1 MSKRDGSPRLHEPV
15 MVEEVLRFLEPGPR
29 KLIVDATVGTG
40 GHAQAILERGA
51 ELVGIDRDPYALEV
65 ARERLCRFGKRVC
78 LVHGNFRDL
87 EGILRELGIE
97 AVDGVLFDLGMSSF
111 QLEDPERGFS
121 FLVESPLDMR
131 MDPTQSLTAYE
142 IVNHWPERKIAE
154 ILREYGEERYAR
166 KIARAIVRARP
177 IETTTELARI
187 VARCYPP
194 GYHRIHP
201 ATRTFQALRIA
212 VNDELNA
219 LKEGLLA
226 AIRCLRPGGVV
237 VAISF
242 HSLEDRIVK
251 HTFRQRWIADE
262 VEILT
267 KKPVIPSQE
276 EISRNPRA
284 RSAKLR
290 AARKLPPGG
299 SPMSRA

>member
-1 MSKRDGSPRLHEPV
+1 MSERDEVPRLHEPV
-15 MVEEVLRFLEPGPR
+15 MVDEVLRFLEPGPG

-40 GHAQAILERGA
+40 GHAEAILERGA

-65 ARERLCRFGKRVC
+65 ARERLSRFGERCC
-78 LVHGNFRDL
+78 LVQGNFRHL
-87 EGILRELGIE
+87 EEILREQGIDE
-97 AVDGVLFDLGMSSF
+97 VDGVLFDLGMSSF
-111 QLEDPERGFS
+111 QLDDPERGFS
-121 FLVESPLDMR
+121 FSVEGPLDMR
-131 MDPTQSLTAYE
+131 MDPSQSLTAHE
-142 IVNHWPERKIAE
+142 IVNRWPERKIAE
-154 ILREYGEERYAR
+154 ILREYGEERYAKR
-166 KIARAIVRARP
+166 IARAIVRSRP
-177 IETTTELARI
+177 IETTTQLARI

-212 VNDELNA
+212 VNDELDA
-219 LKEGLLA
+219 LREGLTA

-237 VAISF
+237 VVISF

-267 KKPVIPSQE
+267 KKPITPRPE
-276 EISRNPRA
+276 EVKENPKA

-290 AARKLPPGG
+290 AARKL
-299 SPMSRA
+299 SRA

>member
-1 MSKRDGSPRLHEPV
+1 
-15 MVEEVLRFLEPGPR
+15 MVEEVLRFLEPGPG

-40 GHAQAILERGA
+40 GHAAAILAEGA
-51 ELVGIDRDPYALEV
+51 HVIGIDRDPLALEV
-65 ARERLCRFGKRVC
+65 ARERLSRFGERVR

-87 EGILRELGIE
+87 EGILRGLGIE
-97 AVDGVLFDLGMSSF
+97 EVDGVLFDLGMSSF
-111 QLEDPERGFS
+111 QLEDPGRGFS
-121 FLVESPLDMR
+121 FLAEGPLDMR
-131 MDPTQSLTAYE
+131 MDPSQSLTAYE
-142 IVNHWPERKIAE
+142 IVNRWPEGKIAE

-166 KIARAIVRARP
+166 RIARAIVRSRP
-177 IETTTELARI
+177 LETTTQLAQI

-212 VNDELNA
+212 VNDELNS
-219 LKEGLLA
+219 LREGLLA
-226 AIRCLRPGGVV
+226 AIRCLCPGGVV

-251 HTFRQRWIADE
+251 HTFRQRWIAGE

-267 KKPVIPSQE
+267 KKPLTPTPE
-276 EISRNPRA
+276 EVGRNPRS

-290 AARKLPPGG
+290 AARKLN
-299 SPMSRA
+299 S

>member
-1 MSKRDGSPRLHEPV
+1 MSERDEVPRLHEPV
-15 MVEEVLRFLEPGPR
+15 MVEEVLRFLEPGPG

-40 GHAQAILERGA
+40 GHAEAILERGA

-65 ARERLCRFGKRVC
+65 ARERLSRFGERC
-78 LVHGNFRDL
+78 RLVQGNFRHL
-87 EGILRELGIE
+87 EEILREQGIDE
-97 AVDGVLFDLGMSSF
+97 VDGVLFDLGMSSF
-111 QLEDPERGFS
+111 QLDDPERGFS
-121 FLVESPLDMR
+121 FSVEGPLDMR
-131 MDPTQSLTAYE
+131 MDPSQSLTAHE
-142 IVNHWPERKIAE
+142 IVNRWPERKIAE
-154 ILREYGEERYAR
+154 ILREYGEERYAKR
-166 KIARAIVRARP
+166 IARAIVRSRP
-177 IETTTELARI
+177 IETTTQLARI

-219 LKEGLLA
+219 LREGLMA

-237 VAISF
+237 VVISF

-267 KKPVIPSQE
+267 KKPITPRPE
-276 EISRNPRA
+276 EVKENPRA

-290 AARKLPPGG
+290 AARKL
-299 SPMSRA
+299 SRA